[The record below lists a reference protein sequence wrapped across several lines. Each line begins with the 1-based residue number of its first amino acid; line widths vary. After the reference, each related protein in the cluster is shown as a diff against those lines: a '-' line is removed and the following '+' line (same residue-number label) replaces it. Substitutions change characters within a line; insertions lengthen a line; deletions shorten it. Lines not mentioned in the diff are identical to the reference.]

1 MENFI
6 RIWPLK
12 TAHMRRKPETR
23 KRCVSAPNVSLENG
37 TYLPP
42 ISRTITLPVKSL
54 NKELSAY
61 AELFKYPYGYL
72 RGEHRIGDASPS
84 PISCFF
90 CQYSDPPLEDTFC
103 GHRSPSIR
111 DKGCQPNP
119 GVSSAPPPSLL
130 LGETGLVQ
138 PPPKQHLGLKGWL

>member
-12 TAHMRRKPETR
+12 TAHMRRKPETG

-42 ISRTITLPVKSL
+42 ISRTITLPVKRRIKKL
-54 NKELSAY
+54 IAY
-61 AELFKYPYGYL
+61 AELFKYAYAYCG
-72 RGEHRIGDASPS
+72 GEHRIGDASPS

-119 GVSSAPPPSLL
+119 GVSSAPHTPLL
-130 LGETGLVQ
+130 VGETGLLEFFSKRSPSGV
-138 PPPKQHLGLKGWL
+138 G